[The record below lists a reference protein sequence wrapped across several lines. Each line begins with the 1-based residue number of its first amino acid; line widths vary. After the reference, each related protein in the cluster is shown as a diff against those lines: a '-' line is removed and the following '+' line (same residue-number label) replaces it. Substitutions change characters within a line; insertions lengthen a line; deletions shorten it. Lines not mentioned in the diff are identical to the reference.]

1 MPGGVRTGKGFPLF
15 ISDEDINDIIKI
27 VAPLEKSGLLSDGAM
42 KKWNMNNI
50 NTKVGLLLLWWH
62 LCQLPRI
69 ASMAYLLIQPV
80 ASSLINAIPGKAQKG
95 GFPPILQLSSMMK
108 VLGKGA
114 KKTGRGD
121 INMYKIF

>member
-1 MPGGVRTGKGFPLF
+1 
-15 ISDEDINDIIKI
+15 
-27 VAPLEKSGLLSDGAM
+27 
-42 KKWNMNNI
+42 
-50 NTKVGLLLLWWH
+50 
-62 LCQLPRI
+62 
-69 ASMAYLLIQPV
+69 MAYLLIQLV

>member
-1 MPGGVRTGKGFPLF
+1 
-15 ISDEDINDIIKI
+15 
-27 VAPLEKSGLLSDGAM
+27 
-42 KKWNMNNI
+42 
-50 NTKVGLLLLWWH
+50 
-62 LCQLPRI
+62 
-69 ASMAYLLIQPV
+69 MAYLLIQPV

-121 INMYKIF
+121 INIYKIF